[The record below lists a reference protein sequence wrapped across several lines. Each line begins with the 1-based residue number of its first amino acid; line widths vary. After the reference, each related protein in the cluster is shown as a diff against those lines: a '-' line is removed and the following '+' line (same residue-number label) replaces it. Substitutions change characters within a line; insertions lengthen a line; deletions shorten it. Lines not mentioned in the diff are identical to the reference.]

1 MSVNPAA
8 YPGKSASSKPDIQK
22 LVKYVFLVLF
32 TLLWLIPIG
41 AALVTAFRTSSDI
54 SINGFWSLP
63 ESVTFQNFVKA
74 WRQAQVSKFL
84 LNSFII
90 TLPAVLFVLFFA
102 SLSAYALARYRF
114 RGNALFYFMY
124 VGGSMLP
131 YQILMVPVFK
141 LSSEL
146 GLYNTHASLILI
158 HVAYQLA
165 FATFLLRNFTRGVPA
180 EIVEAARV
188 DGCSEFRIYYQMI
201 LPLTLPA
208 LAAIATLEFT
218 WIFNDYLWAI
228 ILVQSDALKPVTAGL
243 AMLRGQYNTDWPLIV
258 AGALLASIPTV
269 VVFFALQRYFIQG
282 LTLGSNK

>member
-1 MSVNPAA
+1 MSVKPAA

-146 GLYNTHASLILI
+146 GLYNTHASLIPI